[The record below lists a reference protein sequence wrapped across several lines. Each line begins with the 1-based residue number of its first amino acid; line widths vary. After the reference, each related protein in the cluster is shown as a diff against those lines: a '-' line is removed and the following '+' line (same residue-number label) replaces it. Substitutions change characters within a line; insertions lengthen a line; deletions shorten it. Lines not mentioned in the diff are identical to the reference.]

1 MTEDLL
7 WGKNPVM
14 EAIRAGR
21 PISRVYLQDGMKA
34 AYKTEVLR
42 FCNKNGIPYQF
53 ADRKHLSLMSDNG
66 IHQGIIVQVASKE
79 YMSWEDMIAAAA
91 AKAEPPLLIILDGVE
106 DPRNLG
112 AILRCAD
119 ALGAHGVV
127 IPKNRAVPL
136 TSGVAKASAGA
147 IERMPV
153 DRVTNISREIEHMKE
168 RGLWIAGADMNN
180 ANKIDQQNLTGPL
193 AVAFGGEGTGLSRLV
208 LEKCDFRISIPM
220 RERAHS
226 LNVSAA
232 AAVVLYEISRQRRV
246 AECRPS

>member
-1 MTEDLL
+1 MAEDLL
-7 WGKNPVM
+7 WGRNPVL

-34 AYKTEVLR
+34 AYKTEVLQ
-42 FCNKNGIPYQF
+42 FCNKNGVPYQF
-53 ADRKHLSLMSDNG
+53 ADRKHLSLLSDNG
-66 IHQGIIVQVASKE
+66 VHQGIVAQVASKE
-79 YMSWEDMIAAAA
+79 YTSWEDMIAAAS
-91 AKAEPPLLIILDGVE
+91 AKSESPLLIILDGVE

-147 IERMPV
+147 IERVPV

-168 RGLWIAGADMNN
+168 WGLWIAGADMDS
-180 ANKIDQQNLTGPL
+180 ANSINQQNLTGPL
-193 AVAFGGEGTGLSRLV
+193 AVALGGEGKGLSRLV

-220 RERAHS
+220 REHAHS
-226 LNVSAA
+226 LNVSVA
-232 AAVVLYEISRQRRV
+232 AAVILYEISRQRRL
-246 AECRPS
+246 P